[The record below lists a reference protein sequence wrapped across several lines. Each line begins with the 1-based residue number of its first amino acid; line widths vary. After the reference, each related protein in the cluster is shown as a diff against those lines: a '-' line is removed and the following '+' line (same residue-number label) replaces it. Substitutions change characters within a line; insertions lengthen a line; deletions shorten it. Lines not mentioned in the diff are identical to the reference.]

1 MKNKRYAVAFNYE
14 GHDEYNTGTGGRL
27 AKYVHDHLNDFNIRL
42 KIEDDD
48 KSTHRT
54 WTFVDT
60 QELNQA
66 KEHFK
71 DDPKVLELIDLANR
85 EENWATACRCCG
97 SISLNTIPYTY
108 RGTECIGKSYECPI
122 CSGLTDKHANELMKI
137 HFDKGVETALDTLKE
152 WGGIE

>member
-152 WGGIE
+152 WEGIE

>member
-14 GHDEYNTGTGGRL
+14 GHEEYNTRTGGRL
-27 AKYVHDHLNDFNIRL
+27 AKYIHDHLNDFNVRL

-54 WTFVDT
+54 WTFIDT

-66 KEHFK
+66 KEYFK
-71 DDPKVLELIDLANR
+71 DGPEVLELIDLANR
-85 EENWATACRCCG
+85 EKNWGSACRCCG

-108 RGTECIGKSYECPI
+108 RGTEAVGRSYECPI
-122 CSGLTDKHANELMKI
+122 CSGLSDEHADELMKI
-137 HFDKGVETALDTLKE
+137 HFDQGIEAALDTLKE
-152 WGGIE
+152 WEQED